1 MRKIV
6 YTLFLTIFAAS
17 ACQNGMDEGS
27 ASLGSLSHD
36 FVAMTES
43 APDSKSMM
51 TQDPERGGVYNVKW
65 VRGDEILVSDGTT
78 SAMYFAFPQK
88 DATLATLTSIESA
101 LPAKGASAYYAVY
114 PALEGAMAS
123 SQKCTVII
131 PVEQKYG
138 GDNLVMPMLG
148 RAGKDRILTFK
159 NAAALIRVKPS
170 NHCDVYDGVKVSRIE
185 VSSSTMNIAGPIDYT
200 FDGSGVP
207 VVASTQNGSSTVVL
221 DCGEGLP
228 FSEDFF
234 IAVAPG
240 TYGDLNV
247 TVRTNGGGHQT
258 FVIDEKEYKRSNYTT
273 VSPDINNLAIYEPA
287 NCYLVRQPG
296 TYKFPV
302 NVKGN
307 GVLVPGSTITS
318 ADIDVTAIKGI
329 SVKPISQLDLKM
341 SQLSADY
348 TLTDVVL
355 SDGYITF
362 NVPSEFV
369 SGNIRIGI
377 YSTEDCTPGT
387 CIWQWHIWA
396 NPDVSEVATSGVRLM
411 NMNVGS
417 LQTISNL
424 YEYAGTNAGLHYQ
437 WGRKDPFHAAVIADS
452 EDETLLTEI
461 QPGLGYSVDENC
473 TDATEHRS
481 TVANSIS
488 YPTVLYTGK
497 YLKSGANVRQAWNH
511 GDETVDLWGA
521 PAVSDLKSLSMLQI
535 RKTMFDP
542 CPPGYHVADAKALAD
557 ARDLLPPDGYRI
569 IPNDSKAN
577 ERLQQLGEQKYY
589 WTASSSSATTD
600 GMNALSLANGSL
612 STSRTKSYA
621 MPIRPQK
628 Q

>member
-170 NHCDVYDGVKVSRIE
+170 NHCDVYDGVKVSKIE

-437 WGRKDPFHAAVIADS
+437 WGRKDPFHAAVIADTES
-452 EDETLLTEI
+452 ETLLTVI
-461 QPGLGYSVDENC
+461 QPDLGYTVDENC

-481 TVANSIS
+481 TVANAIA
-488 YPTVLYTGK
+488 YPTVFYTGK
-497 YLKSGANVRQAWNH
+497 HLKSGANVRQAWNH
-511 GDETVDLWGA
+511 SDETVALWGA
-521 PAVSDLKSLSMLQI
+521 PEMASVSSVSLLQI
-535 RKTMFDP
+535 VKTMFDP
-542 CPPGYHVADAKALAD
+542 CPPGYHVADAKALGD
-557 ARDLLPPDGYRI
+557 AKSLLPADGYRI
-569 IPNDSKAN
+569 VPNDSKAD

-589 WTASSSSATTD
+589 WTASASSITND
-600 GMNALSLANGSL
+600 GMSAISLANGAL
-612 STSRTKSYA
+612 AARTKSYA
-621 MPIRPQK
+621 MPVRAQK